1 MELQLGLA
9 LSTNSSQ
16 LLDLNS
22 HAYDS
27 IFPYHQNK
35 RTFSQLFHHAP
46 QTLHNDLILPTLSLL
61 PLTPNHHQDHH
72 DNHTQCSTITK
83 KDDDEEDVEG
93 VVGWPPVNYWRKKI
107 RVDNCGDHDEVVG
120 NNDNIVWVDQCHG
133 HGCSA
138 TRRSNSLYVKVK
150 MEGVGIA
157 RKVDLGMHQSF
168 ETLMETLMDMFGTRL
183 QESNSYELAYQDK
196 EGDWLLAQDVP
207 WRQEFR
213 WVCKKTEIG
222 EEQQQMNGDKISNL
236 ELVNFVCQT

>member
-9 LSTNSSQ
+9 LSTSSSQ

-27 IFPYHQNK
+27 IFPFHHNNK
-35 RTFSQLFHHAP
+35 RTFSQL
-46 QTLHNDLILPTLSLL
+46 IPTLSLL
-61 PLTPNHHQDHH
+61 PLTPNHHQEDHHHH
-72 DNHTQCSTITK
+72 DNHTQCSTITNK
-83 KDDDEEDVEG
+83 DDEEDVEG

-107 RVDNCGDHDEVVG
+107 RVDNCGDQEEVVG

-138 TRRSNSLYVKVK
+138 TGRSNSLYVKVK

-168 ETLMETLMDMFGTRL
+168 ETLMETLMDMFGTGL

-207 WRQEFR
+207 WRSFVGCAR
-213 WVCKKTEIG
+213 RLK
-222 EEQQQMNGDKISNL
+222 
-236 ELVNFVCQT
+236 LVKSSSR